1 MPPRLLES
9 STAVAVYFIS
19 LLPTAN
25 ADTTPVIYLR
35 PKVEAPA
42 VSDAEALQS
51 LDFCHISS
59 AATTPASVAVPA
71 DSTKVQESSID
82 ISQMPPELLLLYFNL
97 LSFLEYVTDLQR
109 CYSSSIRYMYLFIHL
124 SPASSVA
131 TALASVALSSVVAN
145 KTEAY

>member
-1 MPPRLLES
+1 MPSRLLES

-25 ADTTPVIYLR
+25 ADTTSLIYLR

-42 VSDAEALQS
+42 ASDAAALQS

-59 AATTPASVAVPA
+59 AATAPASVAVPA

-82 ISQMPPELLLLYFNL
+82 ISQMPPELLLHYFNL

-109 CYSSSIRYMYLFIHL
+109 CYSSSIR
-124 SPASSVA
+124 
-131 TALASVALSSVVAN
+131 
-145 KTEAY
+145 